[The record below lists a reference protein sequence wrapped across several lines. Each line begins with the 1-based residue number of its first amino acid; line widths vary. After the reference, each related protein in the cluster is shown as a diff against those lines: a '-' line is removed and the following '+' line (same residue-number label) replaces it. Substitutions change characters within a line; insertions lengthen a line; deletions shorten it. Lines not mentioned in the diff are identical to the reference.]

1 MTKMRRIEQTNKF
14 ELVLNLEALG
24 IAVPRD
30 AGDCRVLR
38 AQSKRKLHVSL
49 NAAPSQMAASGRR
62 SGMDTDRSCAVRL
75 RIRRHPNPMM
85 K

>member
-30 AGDCRVLR
+30 AGDCRILR

-49 NAAPSQMAASGRR
+49 NAAWQLAAEEAEWILIEAARFVCGPVGIQTR
-62 SGMDTDRSCAVRL
+62 
-75 RIRRHPNPMM
+75 
-85 K
+85 